1 MRIAEHFEPQ
11 LNRYQA
17 FPAPRLLDVT
27 LRDGGFA
34 VDFKWSESSIR
45 RIVGSLALADVPFI
59 ELGYLGGVPDLHN
72 VRDAGMTADFPL
84 TLAGELAAQYAS
96 TRFVLMVHP
105 GALARDLDYWEI
117 RRAGIA
123 MLRFVYHPSW
133 EPALK
138 QGIADARAAG
148 LATTINIALSSR
160 YDPACLLGL
169 CGDLAEA
176 SPAAIYLADTC
187 SAYFP
192 QQVAGLI
199 GLLASELPVPIGF
212 HSHDFLSL
220 AFANSL
226 AAASAGAAY
235 IDASLAGIGR
245 GAGNLA
251 AELWCIA
258 AVAQE
263 IGWYD
268 VEALLAGLDEVR
280 CYTSARQSDIVS
292 LVCGACNLTPPE
304 EDLLRRLA
312 SSTGVDGA
320 VLACRY
326 AAQRAHLPRLTP
338 EALRA
343 LLPSDDAGRYSSEL
357 ARS

>member
-1 MRIAEHFEPQ
+1 MQLAEHFEPQ

-27 LRDGGFA
+27 LRDGSFA
-34 VDFKWSESSIR
+34 VDFKWSESSIH
-45 RIVGSLALADVPFI
+45 RIVRSLAFARIPFI

-72 VRDAGMTADFPL
+72 VHDAGMTADFPL
-84 TLAGELAAQYAS
+84 TLAGELAAQFPETSFA
-96 TRFVLMVHP
+96 LMVHP

-117 RRAGIA
+117 RRTGIA

-138 QGIADARAAG
+138 QGIADAQAAG
-148 LATTINIALSSR
+148 LSTTINIALSSR
-160 YDPACLLGL
+160 YDPPCLLGL

-176 SPAAIYLADTC
+176 GPAAIYLADTC

-199 GLLASELPVPIGF
+199 GSLAAALPVPIGF

-226 AAASAGAAY
+226 AAASAGATY

-245 GAGNLA
+245 GAGNLV

-258 AVAQE
+258 AVVQE
-263 IGWYD
+263 IERYD
-268 VEALLAGLDEVR
+268 VETLLAGLDEVR
-280 CYTSARQSDIVS
+280 CYTSARPSDIVS

-304 EDLLRRLA
+304 EDLLRHTA
-312 SSTGVDGA
+312 SSAGVNGA

-326 AAQRAHLPRLTP
+326 AMQRARLSCVTS
-338 EALRA
+338 ET
-343 LLPSDDAGRYSSEL
+343 LLSLVTG
-357 ARS
+357 